1 MADVF
6 DGQRADPV
14 GRQQWPGLI
23 SSLPEIA
30 GLPLFTFFLTSY
42 PDLNWD
48 VLRHARI

>member
-6 DGQRADPV
+6 DGQRVA
-14 GRQQWPGLI
+14 RARHLQSPGQI
-23 SSLPEIA
+23 SSSPEIA
-30 GLPLFTFFLTSY
+30 GLPLFTFFSTSY